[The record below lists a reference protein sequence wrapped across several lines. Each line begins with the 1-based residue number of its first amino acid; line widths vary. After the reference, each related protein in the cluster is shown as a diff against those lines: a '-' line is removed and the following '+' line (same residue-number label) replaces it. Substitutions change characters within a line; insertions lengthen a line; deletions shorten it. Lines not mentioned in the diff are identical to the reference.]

1 MNSGRIPLTLTRLVM
16 LACAGAGAAAEV
28 DGQAV
33 PLSELSTEELG
44 RPISVFFDE
53 APIHEVLFTFAEFAD
68 RSIVPG
74 AGLDRLVSAEIREQP
89 WNVALDAL
97 LGAHGL
103 VAHQQESGIIL
114 VHDMR
119 RAFEREAVLPIVTEA
134 LTVRYGDALELQDL
148 IAAILSD
155 RGRVSVSTASNA
167 LVISDIPRVVESA
180 RRLVSDLDVRVRQVD
195 IAAKIIFVNRSG
207 LAGFGITYDLKD
219 TRGNQLNLLVPGI
232 VDADGDG
239 VISAGERQTEAGID
253 VVSLGGNSLAALGNA
268 TNRVANPTL
277 SLLTSL
283 VIGRTTLVGFIDA
296 LEAAQ
301 LTDVEAQPS
310 VRVMDN
316 RTARIVVG
324 EETPVRVIDAGAQI
338 QANGAVGTRSTV
350 PVATVDYKETGV
362 ILEVTPPDHRRRGD
376 HARPRGRTFLCRPR
390 PVRCGPDLPPAEGR
404 VAGTGEGR
412 RDRGHRR
419 PDRRRDGG
427 SALGH
432 PPVDGPAAGG
442 AALPHAARVHD
453 PARPPDPRH
462 AHDCTCGFPVTQPCA
477 IYGHP
482 ASVRC
487 RDLRTPS
494 VHLPHASGSHFLP
507 YRRRVPW
514 SRPRRRSGGV
524 PGRCPPRFRPGHR
537 PGVDPPAGGLRPG
550 TPHADRVRPGGDHVR
565 PAPGLHAGLTA
576 LDGDLEPRL
585 GELDHRD
592 GARGTGS
599 GRQSQGPAP
608 RLPAAAGSR
617 RSGRCSEVRQA
628 GRERCA

>member
-1 MNSGRIPLTLTRLVM
+1 MNSGWIPLTLRRLVM
-16 LACAGAGAAAEV
+16 LACMGAGAAAEL

-33 PLSELSTEELG
+33 PLSELTTEELG

-53 APIHEVLFTFAEFAD
+53 APIREVLFTFAEFAD

-74 AGLDRLVSAEIREQP
+74 TGLDRVVSAEIRDQP

-103 VAHQQESGIIL
+103 VAYEQESGIIL

-119 RAFEREAVLPIVTEA
+119 RAFEREAVLPIVTDV

-155 RGRVSVSTASNA
+155 RGRVSVSSASNA
-167 LVISDIPRVVESA
+167 LVVSDIPRVVESA
-180 RRLVSDLDVRVRQVD
+180 RHLLRDLDVRARQVD

-219 TRGNQLNLLVPGI
+219 TRGTQLNLLVPGI

-283 VIGRTTLVGFIDA
+283 VIGRSTLVGFIDA

-324 EETPVRVIDAGAQI
+324 EETPVRVIDAGAQL
-338 QANGAVGTRSTV
+338 QADGAVGTRSTV

-362 ILEVTPPDHRRRGD
+362 ILEVTPRITDAEEIMLDLAAERSSADLAPSDVGLIFRRQKAESRV
-376 HARPRGRTFLCRPR
+376 L
-390 PVRCGPDLPPAEGR
+390 VRDGETVVIGGLTVDETGEVRSGIPLLMDLPLVGR
-404 VAGTGEGR
+404 LFRTR
-412 RDRGHRR
+412 RE
-419 PDRRRDGG
+419 
-427 SALGH
+427 S
-432 PPVDGPAAGG
+432 
-442 AALPHAARVHD
+442 
-453 PARPPDPRH
+453 
-462 AHDCTCGFPVTQPCA
+462 TIQ
-477 IYGHP
+477 
-482 ASVRC
+482 
-487 RDLRTPS
+487 RDLLILVTPTI
-494 VHLPHASGSHFLP
+494 VRAASP
-507 YRRRVPW
+507 
-514 SRPRRRSGGV
+514 
-524 PGRCPPRFRPGHR
+524 
-537 PGVDPPAGGLRPG
+537 
-550 TPHADRVRPGGDHVR
+550 
-565 PAPGLHAGLTA
+565 
-576 LDGDLEPRL
+576 
-585 GELDHRD
+585 
-592 GARGTGS
+592 
-599 GRQSQGPAP
+599 
-608 RLPAAAGSR
+608 
-617 RSGRCSEVRQA
+617 
-628 GRERCA
+628 

>member
-16 LACAGAGAAAEV
+16 LACTSAGTAAEV

-33 PLSELSTEELG
+33 PLSEISTEELG
-44 RPISVFFDE
+44 RPISVFFEE
-53 APIHEVLFTFAEFAD
+53 APIREVLFTFAEFAD

-74 AGLDRLVSAEIREQP
+74 TGLDRLVSAEIRNQP

-97 LGAHGL
+97 LEAHGL
-103 VAHQQESGIIL
+103 VAYEQESGIIL

-134 LTVRYGDALELQDL
+134 LTVRYGDALDMQDL

-167 LVISDIPRVVESA
+167 LVVSDIPRVVESA
-180 RRLVSDLDVRVRQVD
+180 RHLVSDLDVRSRQVD

-219 TRGNQLNLLVPGI
+219 TRGNQLNLLVPGV

-283 VIGRTTLVGFIDA
+283 VIGRSTLVGFIDA

-324 EETPVRVIDAGAQI
+324 EETPVRVIDAGAQL
-338 QANGAVGTRSTV
+338 QANGTVGTRSTV

-362 ILEVTPPDHRRRGD
+362 ILEVTPRITDAEEIMLDLAAERSSADLAPSDVGLIFRRQKAESRVLVSDGETVVIGGLTVD
-376 HARPRGRTFLCRPR
+376 ETGE
-390 PVRCGPDLPPAEGR
+390 VRSGIPLLMDLPLVGR
-404 VAGTGEGR
+404 LFRTR
-412 RDRGHRR
+412 RE
-419 PDRRRDGG
+419 
-427 SALGH
+427 S
-432 PPVDGPAAGG
+432 
-442 AALPHAARVHD
+442 
-453 PARPPDPRH
+453 
-462 AHDCTCGFPVTQPCA
+462 TIQ
-477 IYGHP
+477 
-482 ASVRC
+482 
-487 RDLRTPS
+487 RDLLILVTPTIVRS
-494 VHLPHASGSHFLP
+494 ASP
-507 YRRRVPW
+507 
-514 SRPRRRSGGV
+514 
-524 PGRCPPRFRPGHR
+524 
-537 PGVDPPAGGLRPG
+537 
-550 TPHADRVRPGGDHVR
+550 
-565 PAPGLHAGLTA
+565 
-576 LDGDLEPRL
+576 
-585 GELDHRD
+585 
-592 GARGTGS
+592 
-599 GRQSQGPAP
+599 
-608 RLPAAAGSR
+608 
-617 RSGRCSEVRQA
+617 
-628 GRERCA
+628 